1 MEGWQIYLAAP
12 RKPELI
18 EQAEALLQESQN
30 DMPGRARS
38 IKYLRQQWQSLGES
52 NTVEDQ
58 ALNTRFDELLEK
70 AFEPCRRYYAELE
83 LQNDKAA
90 AERQQL
96 IEQMLVLAA
105 QSDEPAQQFQ
115 QFEALKKQWQQA
127 GQTDSERYR
136 QLRET
141 WDQACSAVTEVI
153 APWLQQNRQAKQ
165 ALIDEVN
172 ALNELDDV
180 HQARTQAKALQ
191 ARWKTIGPAGKRFES
206 KLWFAF
212 KAANDNLFNRAK
224 SVQAEQKAAQSQA
237 ASQWREQLQRVQ
249 QALQSEQTSPGDIQ
263 QMLDECQLAL
273 KEVNDSKLQK
283 TLTKEL
289 VAAQAT
295 LDAAVEQQLNEAFA
309 SATEQMLEQVL
320 TAKQPASAL
329 QTEYPALP
337 SLWFKGNGLAESQD
351 WLKTLL
357 TLEVLAQLDSPE
369 ADGSLRSTVQLQ
381 LMQAKL
387 NGEALPSAYPLI
399 GELLASQA
407 VLAELDTLPFRQRL
421 FAVCVHFGLP
431 GEA

>member
-1 MEGWQIYLAAP
+1 
-12 RKPELI
+12 
-18 EQAEALLQESQN
+18 
-30 DMPGRARS
+30 
-38 IKYLRQQWQSLGES
+38 
-52 NTVEDQ
+52 
-58 ALNTRFDELLEK
+58 
-70 AFEPCRRYYAELE
+70 
-83 LQNDKAA
+83 
-90 AERQQL
+90 
-96 IEQMLVLAA
+96 
-105 QSDEPAQQFQ
+105 
-115 QFEALKKQWQQA
+115 
-127 GQTDSERYR
+127 
-136 QLRET
+136 
-141 WDQACSAVTEVI
+141 
-153 APWLQQNRQAKQ
+153 
-165 ALIDEVN
+165 
-172 ALNELDDV
+172 
-180 HQARTQAKALQ
+180 
-191 ARWKTIGPAGKRFES
+191 
-206 KLWFAF
+206 
-212 KAANDNLFNRAK
+212 
-224 SVQAEQKAAQSQA
+224 
-237 ASQWREQLQRVQ
+237 
-249 QALQSEQTSPGDIQ
+249 
-263 QMLDECQLAL
+263 MLDECQLAL